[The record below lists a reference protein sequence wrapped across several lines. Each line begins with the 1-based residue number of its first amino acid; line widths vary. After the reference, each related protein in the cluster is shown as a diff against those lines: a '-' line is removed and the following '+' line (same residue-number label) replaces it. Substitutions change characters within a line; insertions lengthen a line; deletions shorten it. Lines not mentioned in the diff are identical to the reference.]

1 MRRPNPF
8 GFGIW
13 IVANFLRLM
22 FKLRQFWSEQTHRT
36 SELSLDPVNKIIEF
50 KWQAK
55 QASKQALQISC

>member
-1 MRRPNPF
+1 
-8 GFGIW
+8 
-13 IVANFLRLM
+13 M

-55 QASKQALQISC
+55 QAKQALQISC